1 MAPMDLKIMGE
12 GIMRKLLI
20 VVVVFFFCLAG
31 VGLSVDSGQSR
42 MFPGGQ
48 VLEGLS
54 IDSELM
60 GKQVNFAVYL
70 PPDYAV
76 STRKYPVLYL
86 LHGYSDDETG
96 WIQFGE
102 VNVSADQMIS
112 SGEVPAMIIV
122 MPDGGV
128 TWYVDD
134 YSGKVPWEKMFLE
147 ELIPHVEKTYRVRAK
162 REFRAISGL
171 SMGGYGSLGLAMRNP
186 DKFVACVAFSAG
198 IWSDDQLVKQT
209 PEQYDRYLRVPFG
222 PMQGDPPKLSE
233 HFWNNNPVRLA
244 ETLPVEELNKVRW
257 YIDCGDDDFLYAGNS
272 TLHMIM
278 RDREI
283 KHEYRVRDGAHSWI
297 YWRTGIRDGLRF
309 IAKSFH
315 R

>member
-1 MAPMDLKIMGE
+1 MKKIFIVALVISFSLGS
-12 GIMRKLLI
+12 GIILG
-20 VVVVFFFCLAG
+20 AG
-31 VGLSVDSGQSR
+31 DPGSY
-42 MFPGGQ
+42 FPRGQ

-54 IDSELM
+54 IDSKLM
-60 GKQVNFAVYL
+60 GKKVNFAVYL
-70 PPDYAV
+70 PPDYSF
-76 STRKYPVLYL
+76 STRKYPVVYL

-102 VNVSADQMIS
+102 VNVSADELIS
-112 SGEVPAMIIV
+112 RGEIPATIIV

-147 ELIPHVEKTYRVRAK
+147 ELIPHIEKNYRVRAK

-171 SMGGYGSLGLAMRNP
+171 SMGGYGSLGMAMRNP
-186 DKFVACVAFSAG
+186 DKFAACVAFSAG
-198 IWSDDQLVKQT
+198 IWADEEFFGQST
-209 PEQYDRYLRVPFG
+209 EQYDRYLLKPFG
-222 PMQGDPPKLSE
+222 PMQGDPPALSE

-244 ETLPVEELNKVRW
+244 ETLPVGELNKVRW
-257 YIDCGDDDFLYAGNS
+257 YLDCGDDDFLYKGNS

-283 KHEYRVRDGAHSWI
+283 NHEYRVRDGAHTWI
-297 YWRTGIRDGLRF
+297 YWRVGIRDGLRF